1 MVERDDRHTLTIIP
15 FLYHEKIGLL
25 LTLRVIFLIGIMILL
40 VPKLVQAQTPKNAG
54 WNLVGGL
61 ALRYEDNVFALSDKN
76 REAFKANPQVFPGVE
91 SLDDFVWTPSVGISY
106 RTLAPK
112 YPSSLSLGVSGDIY
126 TDNSKKSFVTLRGGF
141 WQELVAKTHASVG
154 YTFIPHFFLGE
165 RLVSSVAT
173 QAETLQFHQLVLTL
187 DKNFMSSLNG
197 WVEGSYTAWEF
208 NDAFDA
214 LDTVI
219 ARGGI
224 GATYKFNSYF
234 MLGSGYLFDAA
245 SARGGDISGSP
256 RDISFIAHSGFVSP
270 TIKISGPAVLRL
282 SYSFQQ
288 THFTTG
294 LSQDLDNFG
303 RKVSSHSV
311 SIGLNYKFTP
321 HISAN
326 LSYDRVM
333 KDSNREF
340 SNYTQ
345 NRYFVGMTYSLK

>member
-1 MVERDDRHTLTIIP
+1 VVERDDRRTSTIIP
-15 FLYHEKIGLL
+15 FPYHEGIAFLL
-25 LTLRVIFLIGIMILL
+25 SLRVIFLIGLVALL
-40 VPKLVQAQTPKNAG
+40 VPGLVQAQTLKNAG
-54 WNLVGGL
+54 WNLAGGL

-76 REAFKANPQVFPGVE
+76 RDNFKANPQVFPGVE
-91 SLDDFVWTPSVGISY
+91 SLDDFIWAPSVGIAY
-106 RTLAPK
+106 RTIARK
-112 YPSSLSLGVSGDIY
+112 YPSSLSLGVSGDFY
-126 TDNSKKSFVTLRGGF
+126 TANSKKSFVTLRGGI

-165 RLVSSVAT
+165 RLVSSTAT
-173 QAETLQFHQLVLTL
+173 EAETLQLHQFVLRL
-187 DKNFMSSLNG
+187 DKDFMSSLNG
-197 WVEGSYTAWEF
+197 WVEGRYTVWEL
-208 NDAFDA
+208 NNPFDA

-219 ARGGI
+219 ARGGL
-224 GATYKFNSYF
+224 GATYKFNRYF
-234 MLGSGYLFDAA
+234 MLGSGYLFDTA

-270 TIKISGPAVLRL
+270 TVKISLRAVLRIQ
-282 SYSFQQ
+282 YSFQY
-288 THFTTG
+288 TRFTTD

-303 RKVSSHSV
+303 RRIHSHSV